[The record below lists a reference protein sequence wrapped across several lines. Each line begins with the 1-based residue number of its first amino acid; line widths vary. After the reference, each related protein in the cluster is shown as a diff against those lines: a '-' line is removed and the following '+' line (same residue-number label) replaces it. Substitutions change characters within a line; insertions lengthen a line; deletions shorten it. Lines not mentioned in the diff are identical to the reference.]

1 MVMGKTLDEK
11 LAALPAARR
20 AKIKTRTDTLIA
32 EEQSL
37 RDLRRARTLT
47 QKRIAKKLGIGQES
61 VSKLEGRSD
70 MMLSTLRNY
79 VEAMG
84 GHLSLIAEFPD
95 RPPVALSGFKDVEAG
110 VLTKASRSKKETT
123 HKGRN

>member
-1 MVMGKTLDEK
+1 MGKTLEQK
-11 LAALPAARR
+11 LSKLPAARR
-20 AKIKTRTDTLIA
+20 AKIEKRTATLIA

-47 QKRIAKKLGIGQES
+47 QKSIAKKLGIGQDG

-70 MMLSTLRNY
+70 MMISTLRDY

-84 GHLSLIAEFPD
+84 GQLNLVADFPD
-95 RPPVALSGFKDVEAG
+95 RPSVSLCGIGAVGAGILSP
-110 VLTKASRSKKETT
+110 ASRSKKKPT
-123 HKGRN
+123 HKGRD